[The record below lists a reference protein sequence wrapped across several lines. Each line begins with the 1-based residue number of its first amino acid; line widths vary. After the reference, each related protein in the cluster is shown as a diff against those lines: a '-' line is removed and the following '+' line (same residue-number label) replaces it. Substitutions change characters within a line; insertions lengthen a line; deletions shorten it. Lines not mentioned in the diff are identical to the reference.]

1 MSNLLARL
9 FLLALNGCYALV
21 HNYALAI
28 VLFTALTKVL
38 LQPIALWTHKNS
50 LKMVALMPE
59 TNRLK
64 IEHYGDKDTIAEETQ
79 RLYKREHYHS
89 LLSLLPL
96 IVQLILLAGMV
107 DAIHAITDTGV
118 SLALGLI
125 PSQTGGWTLLAPVAA
140 ALASLVLGLA
150 QNRINPLQREQSP
163 AEQWMT
169 NGLSVLLSLVL
180 GFFVP
185 VGVILYWISSTLLGI
200 PVQLVC
206 NAMMPPKKYVDYPAL
221 YASKAELEKMSS
233 LSGKR
238 SKEERRREKADYKR
252 FFSVANKHLV
262 FYSEKSGFYK
272 YYKAI
277 IEYLLAHSNVIIH
290 YVTNDPNDQI
300 FALARQQERI
310 RPYYIGQNKTIT
322 LFMKMD
328 ADIVVMTTPG
338 LNDFYLK
345 RSYVRKDIEYI
356 YLEHA
361 IGSSNFTTLKGSY
374 DHFDTILCCGPFY
387 AAEIRETEE
396 MYNTPEKTLVPY
408 GYGLLDELID
418 HVAQLPA
425 HSGEK
430 PRILIAPSW
439 QKDNIL
445 DLCIDPLL
453 ERLLTPDY
461 RVTVRPHPEYVKR
474 YGGRMNALLEK
485 YRDRLGPDF
494 QVELDFS
501 SNESIYTADL
511 LITDWSGIAYEY
523 AFSTLRPCLFIDT
536 PIKAYNPDYTKYKNQ
551 PQDILWRNLVGVSLP
566 PDKLE
571 TVDQSVAQLLQSA
584 QEYQDKIQALRAENI
599 YNLGQAGRAGGQY
612 ILQQLKKR
620 KRSQ

>member
-1 MSNLLARL
+1 MGNILAQI
-9 FLLALNGCYALV
+9 FLAALNGCYALV
-21 HNYALAI
+21 HNYAFAI
-28 VLFTALTKVL
+28 VLFTLLTKVL

-64 IEHYGDKDTIAEETQ
+64 IDHYGDKDTIAEETQ
-79 RLYKREHYHS
+79 KLYKREHYHS

-118 SLALGLI
+118 SPALGLL
-125 PSQTGGWTLLAPVAA
+125 PSAIGGWTLLAPVAA
-140 ALASLVLGLA
+140 SLASLVLGLA
-150 QNRINPLQREQSP
+150 QNRINPLQREQTK

-169 NGLSVLLSLVL
+169 NGLSIVLSLVL

-185 VGVILYWISSTLLGI
+185 LGVILYWISSTLLGI

-206 NAMMPPKKYVDYPAL
+206 NLMMPPKKYVDYPAL
-221 YASKAELEKMSS
+221 YASKEELAKIST

-238 SKEERRREKADYKR
+238 SKEERQREKADYKR

-300 FALARQQERI
+300 FALAQEHERI
-310 RPYYIGQNKTIT
+310 RPYYIGQNKLIT

-338 LNDFYLK
+338 LDNYYLK

-387 AAEIRETEE
+387 AAEIRETEQ
-396 MYNTPEKTLVPY
+396 MYGTPEKALVPY
-408 GYGLLDELID
+408 GYGLLDELIE
-418 HVAQLPA
+418 HVAQLPPRT
-425 HSGEK
+425 GDK
-430 PRILIAPSW
+430 PTILIGPSW

-445 DLCIDPLL
+445 DLCVDPLL
-453 ERLLTPDY
+453 ERLLGKDY
-461 RVTVRPHPEYVKR
+461 KLIVRPHPEYVKR
-474 YGGRMNALLEK
+474 YGGRINAFLEK
-485 YRDRLGPDF
+485 YRDKLGPDF

-511 LITDWSGIAYEY
+511 LITDWSGIAFEY
-523 AFSTLRPCLFIDT
+523 TFSTLRPCLFIDT
-536 PIKAYNPDYTKYKNQ
+536 PIKAYNPDYTQYKNQ
-551 PQDILWRNLVGVSLP
+551 PQDILWRNLVGVSVDP
-566 PDKLE
+566 AQLE
-571 TVDQSVAQLLQSA
+571 SVDQTVAKLLQSA
-584 QEYQDKIQALRAENI
+584 PEYEEKIRALRAENV

-612 ILQQLKKR
+612 ILQQLQKR
-620 KRSQ
+620 KKSQ